1 MRLIDADALIPS
13 EIHTIV
19 VRKADGKEVWESVLY
34 AEQIDNVPT
43 VDAEPFR
50 HGHWISV
57 SQTKFEKLFFPQRVF
72 KCSVCGHYLDFD
84 GVNAGRGSA
93 NYCPNCGAKMDEDK

>member
-43 VDAEPFR
+43 VNAEPVK
-50 HGHWISV
+50 HGRWIGE
-57 SQTKFEKLFFPQRVF
+57 SQTKRVF
-72 KCSVCGHYLDFD
+72 KCSVCRHYLDFD

-93 NYCPNCGAKMDEDK
+93 NYCPNCGAKMDEDEQ